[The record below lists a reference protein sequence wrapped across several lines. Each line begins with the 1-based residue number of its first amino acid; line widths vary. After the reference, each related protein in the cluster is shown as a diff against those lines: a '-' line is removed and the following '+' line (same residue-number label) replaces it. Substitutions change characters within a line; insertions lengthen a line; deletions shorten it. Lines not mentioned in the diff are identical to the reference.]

1 MYVDSYEDD
10 PASLN
15 KDAQDILKP
24 LVTIALEISKL
35 REFTGRDVPT
45 VIT

>member
-24 LVTIALEISKL
+24 LVSIALEISKL

>member
-15 KDAQDILKP
+15 KDAQEVLKP

-35 REFTGRDVPT
+35 REFTDRDAPT